1 MIGTDNEITVAVS
14 YCKSYLYLNY
24 TPQTSRTVC
33 DICDMNGRI
42 LKTENISDSI
52 TEIDITGLEN
62 NKYVLLILD
71 GDRVINQDFNVSR

>member
-1 MIGTDNEITVAVS
+1 MIGTDHEISVVVS

-24 TPQTSRTVC
+24 TPQTERTVL

-42 LKTENISDSI
+42 LKTEKISHSI

-71 GDRVINQDFNVSR
+71 GDRVINQDFTVSR